1 MNRRRLLMNG
11 GFPREPSEYEL
22 LQKYTAAGTF
32 TAPKKGWYQIEVH
45 GASGNGGEPYDLE
58 GKTTGDLYRYTLT
71 SGGGGG
77 GGGYACSRVRLE
89 KDDTV
94 TFTPGKV
101 GAISSASIFSTIEE
115 YEDMAVTSGGNGGK
129 AKGASTVVG
138 TGGVASGGNYEN
150 ANGKNGNRQS
160 KSDTIASGEEEI
172 YAVVKGAG
180 GAAGHSGGNAGGN
193 GEGCVYDTSQY
204 IDDVFTVT
212 PATKG
217 SAGFIKIY
225 RGNKN

>member
-11 GFPREPSEYEL
+11 GFPKEPSEYEL
-22 LQKYTAAGTF
+22 IQKYTAAGTF
-32 TAPKKGWYQIEVH
+32 TAPEKGWYQIEVH
-45 GASGNGGEPYDLE
+45 GASGNGGEPHSFSGRVTDNDFYH
-58 GKTTGDLYRYTLT
+58 YTLT

-77 GGGYACSRVRLE
+77 GGGYACSRVKLM
-89 KDDTV
+89 KNDTV

-101 GAISSASIFSTIEE
+101 GATSSASIFSTIEE
-115 YEDMAVTSGGNGGK
+115 YEDMAVTSGGNGVR
-129 AKGASTVVG
+129 TTVG

-160 KSDTIASGEEEI
+160 DSGGVWAGDGI
-172 YAVVKGAG
+172 YAAAKGAG

-193 GEGCVYDTSQY
+193 GEGCVYDTSQG
-204 IDDVFTVT
+204 IDDALTTT

-225 RGNKN
+225 RGNTN